1 MLHTVSLKENHV
13 FRRLYHRG
21 ATAGNRLL
29 VVYCLREVDLLSAA
43 HGIPEAAG
51 ILLTGGVYLW
61 RRDMLSAVLAGTA
74 FYMVLVNLVF
84 A

>member
-1 MLHTVSLKENHV
+1 MS
-13 FRRLYHRG
+13 
-21 ATAGNRLL
+21 ATWEMSCPERCSA
-29 VVYCLREVDLLSAA
+29 CSWSTACALSAA